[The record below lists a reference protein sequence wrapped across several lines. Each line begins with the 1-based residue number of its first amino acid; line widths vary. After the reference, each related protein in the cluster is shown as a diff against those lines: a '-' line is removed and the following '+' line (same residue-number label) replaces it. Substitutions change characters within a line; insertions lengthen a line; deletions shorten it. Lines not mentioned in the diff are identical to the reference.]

1 MKRAFDIFFSLLVLS
16 LIFPFFVIFFIL
28 VRCTSEG
35 PAFFI
40 QERVGKEG
48 RIFKMI
54 KFRTMYVNSSDTST
68 ISLKGDVRITKLGA
82 FLRKYKL
89 DELPGLLN
97 VLLGNMS
104 LVGPRPDVV
113 GYADRL
119 IGEDRVILNLRPGI
133 TGPASL
139 KYSKEEEILAQQ
151 KNPQAYNDEVIY
163 PEKVRINLDY
173 YYNQTIWLDIKI
185 IFATVFKI
193 ISEKE

>member
-1 MKRAFDIFFSLLVLS
+1 MKRALDISFSLCGLFL
-16 LIFPFFVIFFIL
+16 LFPLFVIFVIII
-28 VRCTSEG
+28 RSTSEG

-40 QERVGKEG
+40 QERVGKDAKV
-48 RIFKMI
+48 FKMI
-54 KFRTMYVNSSDTST
+54 KFRTMYFSSNNTSS
-68 ISLKGDVRITKLGA
+68 ISLKGDVRITKFGA
-82 FLRKYKL
+82 FLRKYKF
-89 DELPGLLN
+89 DELPELFN
-97 VLLGNMS
+97 VLFGQMS

-119 IGEDRVILNLRPGI
+119 LGEDRFILNLRPGI

-151 KNPQAYNDEVIY
+151 EDPKAYNDEVIY
-163 PEKVRINLDY
+163 PDKVRINLDY

-185 IFATVFKI
+185 IFATIFKL